1 MWHIDLE
8 AKGGFAR
15 ALHRAFLVGFQVT
28 LGIFQYKQGIFL
40 LNVPRV
46 ASAIYK
52 EWSSLRGWSIFDA
65 THPWFYHEV
74 LRFVCLKRSYF
85 LQVFLCSVRKEQQ
98 QIAKAEF
105 YNILLSLLMKSDY
118 NISC

>member
-1 MWHIDLE
+1 MRKDGSFGPRLVFGPIDGCLDPMLCVWHIELE

-52 EWSSLRGWSIFDA
+52 DWS
-65 THPWFYHEV
+65 
-74 LRFVCLKRSYF
+74 
-85 LQVFLCSVRKEQQ
+85 
-98 QIAKAEF
+98 
-105 YNILLSLLMKSDY
+105 M
-118 NISC
+118 